1 MDIFHDR
8 NDTQQKKKTID
19 FVGNLKVQFVSELTE
34 LQKFGEIFISIH
46 KLFIYCYISLF
57 LAGSLSN

>member
-1 MDIFHDR
+1 MTL
-8 NDTQQKKKTID
+8 NKKKTID